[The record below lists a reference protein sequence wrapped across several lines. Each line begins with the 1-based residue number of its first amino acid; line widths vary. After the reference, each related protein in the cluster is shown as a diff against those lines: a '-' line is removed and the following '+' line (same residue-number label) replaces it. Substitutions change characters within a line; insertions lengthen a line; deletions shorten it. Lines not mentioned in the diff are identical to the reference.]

1 LTERC
6 LSYFY
11 YYNTKTRENLPS
23 KTNPSFQACLPL
35 QSEHLHNGTL
45 YVVATP
51 LGNLEDITL
60 RAIKILR
67 QCDAIACEDTRRASI
82 LLKHFEISG
91 KKLISYHNYNEPRA
105 IGQIVALLED
115 GTDVALVTDAGT
127 PVISDPGYSILQAIH
142 QRELKVIPIPGPSA
156 VTAAL
161 SACPLPVNNFFFAG
175 FLPHKKGRKS
185 RLEQLAALHATI
197 VLYES
202 PFRIMKLL
210 DEIELVLPHAAIF
223 IGREMTKIHEE
234 YITGTI
240 DEIRLHLIE
249 GKRRGEFVVVVHPG
263 DNKPNKSEE
272 YHADHY

>member
-1 LTERC
+1 LQTE
-6 LSYFY
+6 
-11 YYNTKTRENLPS
+11 
-23 KTNPSFQACLPL
+23 Q
-35 QSEHLHNGTL
+35 LHTGTL

-60 RAIKILR
+60 RAIRILKESG
-67 QCDAIACEDTRRASI
+67 AIACEDTRRASI
-82 LLKHFEISG
+82 LLRHLDIAG

-105 IGQIVALLED
+105 IRQIVDLLEE
-115 GTDVALVTDAGT
+115 GIDVSLITDAGT
-127 PVISDPGYSILQAIH
+127 PIISDPGYALLH
-142 QRELKVIPIPGPSA
+142 ELHERALPVIPIPGPSA
-156 VTAAL
+156 LTAAL

-185 RLEQLAALHATI
+185 RLEYLAALQASF

-210 DEIELVLPHAAIF
+210 DELSNLMTDARIF

-240 DEIRLHLIE
+240 DEIRQQLAD
-249 GKRRGEFVVVVHPG
+249 GKTRGEFVVIVHPPG
-263 DNKPNKSEE
+263 KKSIKSEE
-272 YHADHY
+272 EHADYH